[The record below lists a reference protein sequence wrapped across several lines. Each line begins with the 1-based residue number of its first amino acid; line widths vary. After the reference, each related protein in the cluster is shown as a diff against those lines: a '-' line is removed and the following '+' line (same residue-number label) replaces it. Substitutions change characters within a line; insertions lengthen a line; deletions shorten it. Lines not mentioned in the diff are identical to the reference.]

1 MKSVGVKSL
10 KDNLSSYLRLVKEG
24 EVVLVTDHNE
34 IIAEIKRPQA
44 DFNSKD
50 SKFHQFLLEQA
61 SLGRLILAK
70 RNKSNLKKSGSIV
83 RIKQS
88 EWQKSYEETRNDRN

>member
-1 MKSVGVKSL
+1 MKSVGVKNL

-34 IIAEIKRPQA
+34 VIAEIKRPQA
-44 DFNSKD
+44 DLNSED
-50 SKFHQFLLEQA
+50 SKFNQFLLEQA
-61 SLGRLILAK
+61 SLGRLTLAT
-70 RNKSNLKKSGSIV
+70 RNKSSLKKTTGKA

-88 EWQKSYEETRNDRN
+88 DWKKTYDETRSDR